1 MAGNAG
7 DAAAQM
13 QVMIGLRDWS
23 QLEMERSEHMIGEA

>member
-1 MAGNAG
+1 MTGNAR

-23 QLEMERSEHMIGEA
+23 QLEMERGEHMI